1 MKPGGRF
8 EALLK
13 KKTFVNQ
20 IIAIIFDEAAKIQ
33 RAGVRDVIF
42 LLTATQPSA
51 GSGKEIPEGGGERV
65 RGEVAGFRNSESG
78 ALS

>member
-1 MKPGGRF
+1 MTKPSIYLQTAQKGSLLVVAEDRNDTPVTF
-8 EALLK
+8 CLLK
-13 KKTFVNQ
+13 
-20 IIAIIFDEAAKIQ
+20 A
-33 RAGVRDVIF
+33 VRDVIF

-51 GSGKEIPEGGGERV
+51 GSGKEIPEGGGERA